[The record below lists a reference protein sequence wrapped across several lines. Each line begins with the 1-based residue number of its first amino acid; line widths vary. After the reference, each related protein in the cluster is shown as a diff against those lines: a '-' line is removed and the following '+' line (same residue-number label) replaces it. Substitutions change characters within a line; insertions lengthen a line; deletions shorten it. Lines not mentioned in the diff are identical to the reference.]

1 MERKDFF
8 MGNKNSHPALKT
20 TESFDEHIKG
30 VAEFYTKA
38 FEHIRQ
44 LPSFHTGYEYS
55 TKRLEAL
62 GAKHGFPD
70 AGNVLELCSGIGSG
84 MIYLAKKYPFITI
97 YSYEPIPDSYKHL
110 LMSIKANKVYNIKPF
125 NKSITG
131 DGRNV
136 TMVVNLND
144 TGGGSFN
151 APEAGK
157 IKCGHTFYPKIKSI
171 FLDKVFIE
179 NKIKKCKF
187 LKIDCEGAEYEILL
201 NSKMLNRI
209 EYFSGEFHYN
219 KYITSQGYSPEKLYN
234 HLIKYIKKDNIKYH
248 TCKMAE

>member
-1 MERKDFF
+1 MESLQKIKTISKMFDI
-8 MGNKNSHPALKT
+8 NKMK
-20 TESFDEHIKG
+20 IKLFEYDTAMENTKG
-30 VAEFYTKA
+30 MVKEFLSKEKNYNLDIINFK
-38 FEHIRQ
+38 ENDIVIDI
-44 LPSFHTGYEYS
+44 
-55 TKRLEAL
+55 
-62 GAKHGFPD
+62 GA
-70 AGNVLELCSGIGSG
+70 NIGLVS
-84 MIYLAKKYPFITI
+84 IYLAKKYPFVTI

-219 KYITSQGYSPEKLYN
+219 KYLTGQGNSSEKLYN
-234 HLIKYIKKDNIKYH
+234 HLIKYIKRDNIKYH
-248 TCKMAE
+248 ICKMAE